1 MPSTDESRQR
11 DYYKAT
17 AASYHARHVGEQDE
31 HGLALELLVML
42 ARHHGV
48 AQSFLDV
55 GAGTGRA
62 MKALAMAFPQARVQG
77 IEPVA
82 ELRQQAERLNG
93 ISGADLREGDAL
105 QLPFADNSV
114 DWVVETGVLHHIR
127 DWPHAVAEMVRVARY
142 GVLISDT
149 NNIGQGSPRTRSF
162 KKLIKKLGLWNLLV
176 WLQTKGKMSKWS
188 EGDGLYYSFC
198 AFDAL
203 PLLRRKFDQV
213 QLMNTQGSGDADL
226 LGSVSHVAIVA
237 TRQNTATPAA

>member
-1 MPSTDESRQR
+1 MPPTDEARQR
-11 DYYKAT
+11 AYYQAT
-17 AASYHARHVGEQDE
+17 AASYHERHVGEQDE

-48 AQSFLDV
+48 AGSFLDV

-62 MKALAMAFPQARVQG
+62 MKALATAFPQARVQG

-82 ELRQQAERLNG
+82 ELRQQAEIQNG
-93 ISGADLREGDAL
+93 INALDLREGDAL
-105 QLPFADNSV
+105 QLPFADDSF

-127 DWPHAVAEMVRVARY
+127 HWPKAVAEMARVSRY

-149 NNIGQGSPRTRSF
+149 NNIGQGSPRTRKL
-162 KKLIKKLGLWNLLV
+162 KKLIKMLGLWNAFV

-188 EGDGLYYSFC
+188 EGDGVYYSFC

-203 PLLRRKFDQV
+203 PLLRGKFGQV
-213 QLMNTQGSGDADL
+213 QVMNTQGSGEADL
-226 LGSVSHVAIVA
+226 LGTVSHVAIVA
-237 TRQNTATPAA
+237 HSAA